1 MPLFFSYF
9 STVFICKYIRCKC
22 ANPKRNWNT
31 PVSWPLIVAFGTVSC
46 QVSLVSSQFW
56 CIWHEPAL
64 GLKWTMIQKQQSTA
78 LIFFSS
84 YAFIFCKLQ
93 VPDVRCVI
101 AEATHVKVQNTRSK
115 SSLISP
121 ISTHFICKKQYFEI
135 RLAIEPAWL
144 GSAQLELAH
153 YGNELAR
160 LGSAHYQTELKVRLG
175 SARLAA
181 RASSFGLWASSKKN
195 NQLAEPKRR
204 ASHRLTK
211 CMHEYDSDTTI

>member
-1 MPLFFSYF
+1 
-9 STVFICKYIRCKC
+9 
-22 ANPKRNWNT
+22 
-31 PVSWPLIVAFGTVSC
+31 
-46 QVSLVSSQFW
+46 
-56 CIWHEPAL
+56 
-64 GLKWTMIQKQQSTA
+64 MIQKQQSTA

-144 GSAQLELAH
+144 GSAQLELAR

-160 LGSAHYQTELKVRLG
+160 LGSLPDRAESQARLG
-175 SARLAA
+175 SF
-181 RASSFGLWASSKKN
+181 SSSSQLVWLVSQLEKKN
-195 NQLAEPKRR
+195 CQLAEPKRR
-204 ASHRLTK
+204 ATSREFCNNRTA
-211 CMHEYDSDTTI
+211 IQ